1 MLKNSPSYADV
12 SMEEG
17 IVPCANT
24 LTLAHVHKTMK
35 LVAWAPVFNIYARKS
50 STYIY
55 IMYLYIYIYQK
66 ILFDNKQ
73 LRLVGKKDTRVKVFF
88 VVFLKV

>member
-1 MLKNSPSYADV
+1 MLKISPSSADV

-24 LTLAHVHKTMK
+24 LTLARVYKTMK
-35 LVAWAPVFNIYARKS
+35 LVTWAPVFNIYARKS

-55 IMYLYIYIYQK
+55 IYQR

-73 LRLVGKKDTRVKVFF
+73 LRLVGKNDARVKLFF
-88 VVFLKV
+88 VVLGPKV